1 MAQVHSP
8 EVLNVSWIRFGL
20 LLLPKSHFS
29 STNEERWVVESV
41 IFVDGAEAG
50 SGGGGGLF
58 DIEVGNLEKRVL
70 AQSVHRCVC
79 S

>member
-1 MAQVHSP
+1 MHSS
-8 EVLNVSWIRFGL
+8 EVLNVSWIRLGL
-20 LLLPKSHFS
+20 LLLAKSHFN
-29 STNEERWVVESV
+29 STNEERWVVEFV
-41 IFVDGAEAG
+41 MFVDRAEAG
-50 SGGGGGLF
+50 GGGGGGLF